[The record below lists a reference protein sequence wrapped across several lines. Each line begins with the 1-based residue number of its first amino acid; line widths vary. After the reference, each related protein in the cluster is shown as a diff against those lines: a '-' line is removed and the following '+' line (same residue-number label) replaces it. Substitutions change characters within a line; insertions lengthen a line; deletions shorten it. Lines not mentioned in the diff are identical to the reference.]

1 MKVVLTKAVSKIGRR
16 GDVKNVADGFFRNF
30 LFPRGLA
37 AVATPGRVKEAE
49 ERRKRAT
56 LEVEQIRK
64 NAAEVAKK
72 LSSGSVTVSG
82 KATPKGKLYAAISTE
97 TILKAVEEQLGLKI
111 LDSMLLSNEHVK
123 SVGKFT
129 LPVQLSEEIKS
140 HITIEVTASKK

>member
-37 AVATPGRVKEAE
+37 AVATPGRLKEAE
-49 ERRKRAT
+49 DRRKRST

-72 LSSGSVTVSG
+72 LASGQVSVMG

-97 TILKAVEEQLGLKI
+97 TILKAVEAQLGLKI
-111 LDSMLLSNEHVK
+111 LDSMLISNEHIK

-129 LPVQLSEEIKS
+129 LGVQLSDEVKS
-140 HITIEVTASKK
+140 QITIEVTASKK